1 MVLWPDQ
8 LFETVWCG
16 SLRGGAGG
24 LGYGI
29 ADDAVL
35 DCWAARCGQDH
46 SGPRARERS
55 SRPAVHSGR
64 MDDLSFRG
72 SEAAGKRDLL
82 EGLLIYAGLC
92 ALAVGTNVVLDFGLW
107 GRDERSALRSLGA
120 SVGAVEE
127 SFICRLTRRL
137 SASVSRS
144 AFSSAQGTPSRSRTL
159 TSLSGVP
166 SSRNR
171 PRAS

>member
-1 MVLWPDQ
+1 MASQ
-8 LFETVWCG
+8 TTLFLIVG
-16 SLRGGAGG
+16 LPGAGKTT
-24 LGYGI
+24 
-29 ADDAVL
+29 
-35 DCWAARCGQDH
+35 
-46 SGPRARERS
+46 RARE
-55 SRPAVHSGR
+55 PENVHRALRFTPDEWMISLFG
-64 MDDLSFRG
+64 G

-127 SFICRLTRRL
+127 SFICRLTSRL
-137 SASVSRS
+137 SASVSWS